1 MRKFLFSGFIG
12 LLALMLAACGST
24 AAEPKTQSSSASS
37 SGDSQLATTGQSYK
51 FQFACISRTL
61 DPCILLTQ
69 AGGFVDRVSER
80 TNGQVEIQI
89 SSFPELGLAG
99 PDTLRLVESGTLDF
113 GEIYSGYVGGD
124 LPIIDMANL
133 WGLIPNNETNL
144 QIIDAVREDMHRII
158 SERSGG
164 KVIGESYYPNNYYF
178 AKKPLRTRDDF
189 QGLKTRS
196 HSTVLGDL
204 IDGMGAEAQFVALS
218 EVYTALERGRIDA
231 AVSCGTCGSGLRW
244 HEVSDYLVGPVIAL
258 GVTYLTMNQKRWDAI
273 PADLQAIIL
282 EEAAK
287 HTGENRRL
295 VTTEWSIK
303 GVDENVAAGMEY
315 IEFTPE
321 LKDAL
326 RQASLTKVLP
336 NWVERTGGPDSE
348 AVRIYNEKVAPI
360 LKVRVNAEGQAEEIQ

>member
-1 MRKFLFSGFIG
+1 MRKFWFSGFLG
-12 LLALMLAACGST
+12 LLALILTACGST
-24 AAEPKTQSSSASS
+24 AAEPEAQSSSASS
-37 SGDSQLATTGQSYK
+37 SGDAQLATTGQSFK
-51 FQFACISRTL
+51 FQLACISRTL
-61 DPCILLTQ
+61 DPCILLTKVD
-69 AGGFVDRVSER
+69 GFVDRVSKR

-89 SSFPELGLAG
+89 SSFPELGLSG
-99 PDTLRLVESGTLDF
+99 TDTLRLVENGTLDF

-158 SERSGG
+158 SEKSGG

-189 QGLKTRS
+189 RGLKTRS

-204 IDGMGAEAQFVALS
+204 IDGMGAEAQFVAFS
-218 EVYTALERGRIDA
+218 EVYTALERGIIDA

-258 GVTYLTMNQKRWDAI
+258 GVTYLTMNQSRWDEI

-282 EEAAK
+282 KEAAK
-287 HTGENRRL
+287 HTEENRSL
-295 VTTEWSIK
+295 VTTEWSKK
-303 GVDENVAAGMEY
+303 GIDENVSAGMEY

-326 RQASLTKVLP
+326 RQASLTRVLP
-336 NWVERTGGPDSE
+336 RWVERTGGPDSE
-348 AVRIYNEKVAPI
+348 AVRIYNEKVAPL
-360 LKVRVNAEGQAEEIQ
+360 LKVRVNAQGQAEEIK